1 VSILALLVLLLLVLV
16 GALVVGGLAYL
27 VHRHPALLG
36 PISITVTATGVLGG
50 LVAVAAQSG
59 TSEAVPAPMTAPA
72 RRLTCR
78 GRAPRRAARLRAAC
92 RCRVPPAGAGV
103 VWDCRS
109 GSVVVA
115 EVAAQLTRGF
125 DLCEKLLGLDRDALD
140 GVGAGDEAQRR
151 LVLAGKGQQGMGELG
166 GVAGLLS
173 VMLFQAST
181 AAVVPSA

>member
-1 VSILALLVLLLLVLV
+1 MQQPRGVIAPSARRIA
-16 GALVVGGLAYL
+16 
-27 VHRHPALLG
+27 ALLG
-36 PISITVTATGVLGG
+36 
-50 LVAVAAQSG
+50 
-59 TSEAVPAPMTAPA
+59 
-72 RRLTCR
+72 
-78 GRAPRRAARLRAAC
+78 RRA
-92 RCRVPPAGAGV
+92 RVWHLLLDHCSAKKV
-103 VWDCRS
+103 TRWWDCRS

-181 AAVVPSA
+181 VAVVPSA